1 MQAATKMAFAI
12 YSAEA
17 RLALPTRCA
26 ILSPGLASPWPW
38 GLLALCWL
46 VPPPNLAVAILVVR
60 LRSWRPVGWRLYGA
74 VEGQSFQQLRP
85 WVYLFGRHEIHVR
98 WKMLLKAL
106 VTIGVM
112 GEFTLKT

>member
-1 MQAATKMAFAI
+1 MCHPFARPGF
-12 YSAEA
+12 A
-17 RLALPTRCA
+17 LALGSARA
-26 ILSPGLASPWPW
+26 LRGFGLRMSQPA
-38 GLLALCWL
+38 GLGWVWL
-46 VPPPNLAVAILVVR
+46 VPPPNLAVAILVMR

-74 VEGQSFQQLRP
+74 VEGPSFQQLRP

-106 VTIGVM
+106 VTIDVM